1 MEPETEEKACL
12 LTNRQKEFAKLIVDG
27 VYSNAECARRAGYSQ
42 KVAVKYAHKL
52 LNGKD
57 FPLVPQ
63 HIAEL
68 RQERE
73 RKYGVTLI
81 GQLKRLSDLSHNAE
95 SEGQFSAA
103 INAEKIRASLGG
115 LTVDR
120 RENQHV
126 HSYDQLSRDEI
137 IAQLGKLRDEHPA
150 AFIEAEY
157 EEILDA
163 NTGTESVAQIEDR
176 SAQGDA
182 SHKD

>member
-1 MEPETEEKACL
+1 MEPEEKSSF

-57 FPLVPQ
+57 FPLVPE

-95 SEGQFSAA
+95 AEGQFSAA

-120 RENQHV
+120 RHF
-126 HSYDQLSRDEI
+126 Y
-137 IAQLGKLRDEHPA
+137 LREVS
-150 AFIEAEY
+150 FF
-157 EEILDA
+157 LDA
-163 NTGTESVAQIEDR
+163 VNLNEKGLKFPALWRGTDLASCALFMFDR
-176 SAQGDA
+176 AGCAGSGGLAPCD
-182 SHKD
+182 